1 MDTKLEDFFEEFIY
15 AMEQLAHHHFTAL
28 YVMNKLCVWT
38 NWLQYSATLTHK
50 EHVPKFKVT
59 GS

>member
-28 YVMNKLCVWT
+28 YVMNKLCV
-38 NWLQYSATLTHK
+38 
-50 EHVPKFKVT
+50 
-59 GS
+59 